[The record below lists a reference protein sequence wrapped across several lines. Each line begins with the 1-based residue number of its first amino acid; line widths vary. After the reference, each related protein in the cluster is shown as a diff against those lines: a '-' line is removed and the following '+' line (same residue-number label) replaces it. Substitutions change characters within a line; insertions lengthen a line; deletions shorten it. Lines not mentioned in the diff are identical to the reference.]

1 MGVECGSS
9 GVRSWNRKEIP
20 SVVIVHCALHCA
32 TGEIPH
38 IERAQAIIAP
48 HGIYG
53 TNMPI
58 SPFQSGKKQFHG
70 LTGTRLPRIF
80 ADIITSHIIY
90 FAPKISANKICENEV
105 FSVISHRIRR
115 SAHFFMPAHI
125 GSSKANKRQ
134 IIEYQVLKTR
144 EKLIEIARQLFAHK
158 GIENTTMNDIASASD
173 KGRRTIYTYFRS
185 KRDIYNAVV
194 KTESDK
200 IIDKL
205 SAIVALP
212 IDPEQKLMDF
222 IFARFEA
229 IKESVTRNGTL
240 RAGFFRDVR
249 KVDRARRSNTSSE
262 ANMLRQILLEG
273 VNQGVFHIRHV
284 EQTAMVML
292 LSLQGLDVPYI
303 RDNFSELGI
312 EKLKLREYIDDF
324 IMNGI
329 RNKSK

>member
-1 MGVECGSS
+1 ML
-9 GVRSWNRKEIP
+9 R
-20 SVVIVHCALHCA
+20 
-32 TGEIPH
+32 
-38 IERAQAIIAP
+38 
-48 HGIYG
+48 
-53 TNMPI
+53 I
-58 SPFQSGKKQFHG
+58 SDYCIS
-70 LTGTRLPRIF
+70 
-80 ADIITSHIIY
+80 IY
-90 FAPKISANKICENEV
+90 FYLNWLK
-105 FSVISHRIRR
+105 
-115 SAHFFMPAHI
+115 
-125 GSSKANKRQ
+125 
-134 IIEYQVLKTR
+134 VLKTR
-144 EKLIEIARQLFAHK
+144 DKLIEIARQLFAHK

-205 SAIVALP
+205 SAIVAQP
-212 IDPEQKLMDF
+212 VDPQQKLMDF

-229 IKESVTRNGTL
+229 IKESVSRNGTL
-240 RAGFFRDVR
+240 KAGFFRDVR
-249 KVDRARRSNTSSE
+249 KVDRARRSNTTSE
-262 ANMLRQILLEG
+262 ANMLKQILLEG

-312 EKLKLREYIDDF
+312 EKLKLREYIEAF

-329 RNKSK
+329 KNK

>member
-1 MGVECGSS
+1 M
-9 GVRSWNRKEIP
+9 
-20 SVVIVHCALHCA
+20 
-32 TGEIPH
+32 
-38 IERAQAIIAP
+38 
-48 HGIYG
+48 
-53 TNMPI
+53 
-58 SPFQSGKKQFHG
+58 
-70 LTGTRLPRIF
+70 
-80 ADIITSHIIY
+80 
-90 FAPKISANKICENEV
+90 
-105 FSVISHRIRR
+105 
-115 SAHFFMPAHI
+115 
-125 GSSKANKRQ
+125 
-134 IIEYQVLKTR
+134 LKTR
-144 EKLIEIARQLFAHK
+144 DKLIEIARQLFAHK

-205 SAIVALP
+205 SAIVAQP
-212 IDPEQKLMDF
+212 VDPQQKLMDF

-229 IKESVTRNGTL
+229 IKESVSRNGTL
-240 RAGFFRDVR
+240 KAGFFRDVR
-249 KVDRARRSNTSSE
+249 KVDRARRSNTTSE
-262 ANMLRQILLEG
+262 ANMLKQILLEG

-312 EKLKLREYIDDF
+312 EKLKLREYIEAF

-329 RNKSK
+329 KNK

>member
-1 MGVECGSS
+1 M
-9 GVRSWNRKEIP
+9 
-20 SVVIVHCALHCA
+20 
-32 TGEIPH
+32 
-38 IERAQAIIAP
+38 
-48 HGIYG
+48 
-53 TNMPI
+53 
-58 SPFQSGKKQFHG
+58 
-70 LTGTRLPRIF
+70 
-80 ADIITSHIIY
+80 
-90 FAPKISANKICENEV
+90 
-105 FSVISHRIRR
+105 
-115 SAHFFMPAHI
+115 
-125 GSSKANKRQ
+125 
-134 IIEYQVLKTR
+134 LKTR
-144 EKLIEIARQLFAHK
+144 DKLIEIARQLFAHK

-205 SAIVALP
+205 SAIVAQP
-212 IDPEQKLMDF
+212 VDPQQKLMDF

-229 IKESVTRNGTL
+229 IKESVSRNGTL
-240 RAGFFRDVR
+240 KAGFFRDVR
-249 KVDRARRSNTSSE
+249 KVDRARRSNTTSE
-262 ANMLRQILLEG
+262 ANMLKQILLEG

-312 EKLKLREYIDDF
+312 ERLKLREYIEAF

-329 RNKSK
+329 KNK

>member
-1 MGVECGSS
+1 M
-9 GVRSWNRKEIP
+9 
-20 SVVIVHCALHCA
+20 
-32 TGEIPH
+32 
-38 IERAQAIIAP
+38 
-48 HGIYG
+48 
-53 TNMPI
+53 
-58 SPFQSGKKQFHG
+58 
-70 LTGTRLPRIF
+70 
-80 ADIITSHIIY
+80 
-90 FAPKISANKICENEV
+90 
-105 FSVISHRIRR
+105 
-115 SAHFFMPAHI
+115 
-125 GSSKANKRQ
+125 
-134 IIEYQVLKTR
+134 LKTR
-144 EKLIEIARQLFAHK
+144 DKLIEIARQLFAHK

-205 SAIVALP
+205 SAIVAQSV
-212 IDPEQKLMDF
+212 DPQQKLMDF

-229 IKESVTRNGTL
+229 IKESVSRNGTL
-240 RAGFFRDVR
+240 KAGFFRDVR
-249 KVDRARRSNTSSE
+249 KVDRARRSNTTSE
-262 ANMLRQILLEG
+262 ANMLKQILLEG

-312 EKLKLREYIDDF
+312 EKLKLREYIEAF

-329 RNKSK
+329 KNK

>member
-1 MGVECGSS
+1 M
-9 GVRSWNRKEIP
+9 
-20 SVVIVHCALHCA
+20 
-32 TGEIPH
+32 
-38 IERAQAIIAP
+38 
-48 HGIYG
+48 
-53 TNMPI
+53 
-58 SPFQSGKKQFHG
+58 
-70 LTGTRLPRIF
+70 
-80 ADIITSHIIY
+80 
-90 FAPKISANKICENEV
+90 
-105 FSVISHRIRR
+105 
-115 SAHFFMPAHI
+115 
-125 GSSKANKRQ
+125 
-134 IIEYQVLKTR
+134 LKTR
-144 EKLIEIARQLFAHK
+144 DKLIEIARQLFAHN

-205 SAIVALP
+205 SAIVAQP
-212 IDPEQKLMDF
+212 VDPQQKLMDF

-229 IKESVTRNGTL
+229 IKESVSRNGTL
-240 RAGFFRDVR
+240 KAGFFRDVR
-249 KVDRARRSNTSSE
+249 KVDRARRSNTTSE
-262 ANMLRQILLEG
+262 ANMLKQILLEG

-312 EKLKLREYIDDF
+312 EKLKLREYIEAF

-329 RNKSK
+329 KNK